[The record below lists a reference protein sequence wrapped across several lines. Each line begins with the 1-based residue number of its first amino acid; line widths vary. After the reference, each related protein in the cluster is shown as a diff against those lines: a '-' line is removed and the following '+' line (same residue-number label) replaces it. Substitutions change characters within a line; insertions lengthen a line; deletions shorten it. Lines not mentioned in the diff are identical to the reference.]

1 MDGTP
6 PRPRRPRGRSRGRLR
21 LVLAP
26 VAALLGV
33 VMSGTMVVQGTEAA
47 FTGRTGNPGSGWTA
61 GAVTISDDDN
71 GTALFTATGLLPG
84 ATGSTCIRV
93 TYSGGVAA
101 SVRLHA
107 SVTGSLAPHVDLVVE
122 QGDGVGNTGGFGS
135 CTGFSGLQVY
145 SGTLSA
151 FPTTFAGGSGTFAP
165 TASGQFAVYRFTYTL
180 NAATPSAQ
188 QGTTASATFQWESRS

>member
-1 MDGTP
+1 MDRTP
-6 PRPRRPRGRSRGRLR
+6 RRPRRPPRRSRGRLR
-21 LVLAP
+21 LLLTPA
-26 VAALLGV
+26 AALLGV
-33 VMSGTMVVQGTEAA
+33 VLSGTMVVQGTEAA
-47 FTGRTGNPGSGWTA
+47 FTGRTTNPGNGWVA

-71 GTALFTATGLLPG
+71 GTAVFTVAGVLPG

-93 TYSGGVAA
+93 TYAGGVAA

-107 SVTGSLAPHVDLVVE
+107 SVTGTLAPHVDLVVE
-122 QGDGVGNTGGFGS
+122 QGSGAGNTGGFGS

-165 TASGQFAVYRFTYTL
+165 TASGQFAVYRFTYTH

-188 QGTTASATFQWESRS
+188 QGASASATFQWESRS